1 MYKKI
6 ILWILVILC
15 MSLIFGFSAQEAK
28 ESDQT
33 STSFMSMIIRFF
45 DTDNSLGDE
54 IVSQIADE
62 LNHIVRKS
70 AHFSI
75 YAVLGGL
82 MFLLIR
88 QYRPGFLR
96 PLINSTVLSML
107 YACSDEIHQIFVP
120 GRAGR
125 ISDVLLDTAGAL
137 FGAGVLLLII
147 YIFHSKKQYK

>member
-1 MYKKI
+1 MFKKI

-15 MSLIFGFSAQEAK
+15 MSLIFWFSSQEAI

-45 DTDNSLGDE
+45 DADNSLDDE
-54 IVSQIADE
+54 TVSQMAAG
-62 LNHIVRKS
+62 LNHIVRKG

-82 MFLLIR
+82 IFLLIR
-88 QYRPGFLR
+88 QYRPGFLHS
-96 PLINSTVLSML
+96 LINSVILSML
-107 YACSDEIHQIFVP
+107 YACSDEIHQVFVP

-137 FGAGVLLLII
+137 CGAGALLLII
-147 YIFHSKKQYK
+147 FIFQTKKQYK

>member
-1 MYKKI
+1 MCKKI

-15 MSLIFGFSAQEAK
+15 MSLIFGFSAQEAN

-33 STSFMSMIIRFF
+33 STSFMSMIIRFL
-45 DTDNSLGDE
+45 DADNSLDDE
-54 IVSQIADE
+54 TVSQIAAR
-62 LNHIVRKS
+62 LNHIVRKG

-82 MFLLIR
+82 IFLLIR
-88 QYRPGFLR
+88 QYRSGLLK
-96 PLINSTVLSML
+96 PLINSVLLSML

-125 ISDVLLDTAGAL
+125 ISDVLIDTAGAL
-137 FGAGVLLLII
+137 CGAGALLLV
-147 YIFHSKKQYK
+147 IFIFQSKKQYK